1 MRLRRDSKLE
11 PGTFRD
17 PVLVLVSN
25 YATTVS
31 MVLYSLRGVFWDPSC
46 ASFRCDES
54 KSFLAPSP
62 DQSTQ
67 DIDVGFWDLT
77 SRYQDEDLEGIKGV
91 PDIGDGFRARI
102 AGPCVPRVGTVVL
115 EPRGGSSSSLQVI
128 ASSNGTTKPPPASPI
143 EDRGTAIPIE
153 DRDRAISERLRL
165 CGVTSRKDHSARGTV
180 GAGVDWTSFAKDS
193 FSRYINGC
201 KASGQRLED
210 TSFEWKLWVT
220 ELCFV
225 TWNVYSQPVV
235 TLPDLAEE
243 GRSGISCLIV
253 ARLTDRCLKR
263 FGGVTD
269 CLSMGVQ
276 GRNRWWSSRYAAG
289 SMELRYA
296 LMSMECPCRP
306 LVGEGLLGVKYSL
319 GGFRIRELWSWMFS
333 LIDGRFLLIDGH
345 VPLFFRQEKS
355 LGLEDGARSQTR
367 GQGTVTPEPGG
378 RDLGPRGRNPDP
390 GGRDL
395 KDGSWSNRFME
406 YFSLTGSY
414 ADTPFTDNIAL
425 IEMPR
430 KFSFPNI
437 NMYDGAGDPDNHIA
451 RYKQS
456 MLAVALPREFRE
468 ATMCKGFGSTLIGP
482 ALQWYINLPIGS
494 ISSFATLSN
503 GFVEQFASSRNLEK
517 TSDSLYEIL

>member
-54 KSFLAPSP
+54 KSFLAPRWLMNP
-62 DQSTQ
+62 
-67 DIDVGFWDLT
+67 
-77 SRYQDEDLEGIKGV
+77 K
-91 PDIGDGFRARI
+91 
-102 AGPCVPRVGTVVL
+102 VVL
-115 EPRGGSSSSLQVI
+115 SGYCHTGARSSDGGVEPGW
-128 ASSNGTTKPPPASPI
+128 
-143 EDRGTAIPIE
+143 
-153 DRDRAISERLRL
+153 
-165 CGVTSRKDHSARGTV
+165 ARG
-180 GAGVDWTSFAKDS
+180 
-193 FSRYINGC
+193 
-201 KASGQRLED
+201 L
-210 TSFEWKLWVT
+210 
-220 ELCFV
+220 
-225 TWNVYSQPVV
+225 
-235 TLPDLAEE
+235 
-243 GRSGISCLIV
+243 
-253 ARLTDRCLKR
+253 
-263 FGGVTD
+263 
-269 CLSMGVQ
+269 GVQ

-378 RDLGPRGRNPDP
+378 RDLGPRGRNLDP